1 MVRVHAVVRVKQH
14 QAVVWHRECMQLC
27 RCSGEAASTGSG
39 ECRTSL
45 KYKHHPYSPWLLAD
59 MLFQIYILYLRK
71 IYALVRLNCYILI
84 VNIVFQLAVA
94 NVNFPMF

>member
-1 MVRVHAVVRVKQH
+1 MVRQQV
-14 QAVVWHRECMQLC
+14 QAVSGEEASTGSGEAASTG
-27 RCSGEAASTGSG
+27 SGEAASTGSG